1 MRMYAMYVH
10 PLARV
15 RSANERTGE
24 KYMSKFRKGLL
35 AGAMAVSLV
44 AGTIGPAAAVDTYT
58 VYDGDTLSQIAERYG
73 MTVREL
79 TYLNGI
85 DDPNLI
91 FPGQQIALAAGGSGV
106 AVEATVADTSD
117 DEDTTEWYDE
127 GVSQGGPGELPPAFP
142 QWQVRELII
151 DAAHRY
157 GWDPNLIMAQAW
169 QESYWKQD
177 EISWTG
183 AIGVMQVMPSTAA
196 EMESWYF
203 GHDMNVFYS
212 AYDNIEM
219 GVAYLSVLY
228 EETGSVEL
236 ALASYYQGWGSV
248 QLDGFFPDTHEYV
261 DRIFMFQ
268 QMFANGELP

>member
-1 MRMYAMYVH
+1 MKNVRRGLVTGA
-10 PLARV
+10 LAI
-15 RSANERTGE
+15 S
-24 KYMSKFRKGLL
+24 L
-35 AGAMAVSLV
+35 AGAIA
-44 AGTIGPAAAVDTYT
+44 APAAAADSYV
-58 VYDGDTLSQIAERYG
+58 VYEGDTLSHIAERYG
-73 MTVREL
+73 LTVREL
-79 TYLNGI
+79 ALLNGI
-85 DDPNLI
+85 DDPDVI
-91 FPGQQIALAAGGSGV
+91 FPGQEIVLAAGGSG
-106 AVEATVADTSD
+106 AAQ
-117 DEDTTEWYDE
+117 TTEAEPVVEEVDSSESWGSEDVTE
-127 GVSQGGPGELPPAFP
+127 GGPGELPPAFP
-142 QWQVRELII
+142 QWQVRELLI

-169 QESYWKQD
+169 QESYWQQD

-183 AIGVMQVMPSTAA
+183 AIGVMQVMPATGA

-203 GHDMNVFYS
+203 GHDMNIFYS

-236 ALASYYQGWGSV
+236 ALASYYQGWASV
-248 QLDGFFPDTHEYV
+248 QRDGFFPDTDEYV

>member
-1 MRMYAMYVH
+1 MTSLRVK
-10 PLARV
+10 LA
-15 RSANERTGE
+15 
-24 KYMSKFRKGLL
+24 
-35 AGAMAVSLV
+35 AGAVAVSLATGLV
-44 AGTIGPAAAVDTYT
+44 APVAASESYV
-58 VYDGDTLSQIAERYG
+58 VYDGDTLSHIAERYG

-79 TYLNGI
+79 ALLNGI

-91 FPGQQIALAAGGSGV
+91 FPGQEIVLASAGSG
-106 AVEATVADTSD
+106 ASAAETDATPAETSTPDTSWA
-117 DEDTTEWYDE
+117 DED
-127 GVSQGGPGELPPAFP
+127 VSQGGPGELPPYFP
-142 QWQVRELII
+142 SWQVRELLI

-183 AIGVMQVMPSTAA
+183 AIGVMQVMPATGA

-203 GHDMNVFYS
+203 GHDMNIFYS

-236 ALASYYQGWGSV
+236 ALAAYYQGWGSV
-248 QLDGFFPDTHEYV
+248 QRDGFFPDTHEYV

-268 QMFANGELP
+268 HKFASGELP

>member
-1 MRMYAMYVH
+1 
-10 PLARV
+10 
-15 RSANERTGE
+15 
-24 KYMSKFRKGLL
+24 
-35 AGAMAVSLV
+35 MASV
-44 AGTIGPAAAVDTYT
+44 IGSAAAADTYT

-85 DDPNLI
+85 DDPDLI
-91 FPGQQIALAAGGSGV
+91 FPGQQIVLSGGGSGV
-106 AVEATVADTSD
+106 AEEAAVEYSSD
-117 DEDTTEWYDE
+117 DADTTEWYDE
-127 GVSQGGPGELPPAFP
+127 GVSQGGSFELPPYFP
-142 QWQVRELII
+142 QWQVRDLLI
-151 DAAHRY
+151 DAANRY

-169 QESYWKQD
+169 QESYWRQD

-203 GHDMNVFYS
+203 GYDMNTFYS

-248 QLDGFFPDTHEYV
+248 QRDGFFPDTHEYV

>member
-1 MRMYAMYVH
+1 MRNVRNA
-10 PLARV
+10 LAAGALAI
-15 RSANERTGE
+15 S
-24 KYMSKFRKGLL
+24 L
-35 AGAMAVSLV
+35 AGGLIAPVGASDSYV
-44 AGTIGPAAAVDTYT
+44 
-58 VYDGDTLSQIAERYG
+58 VYEGDTLSHIAVRYG

-79 TYLNGI
+79 ALLNGI

-91 FPGQQIALAAGGSGV
+91 FPGQQIVLAASGTGV
-106 AVEATVADTSD
+106 STEASSDSAPVADDVDSEWID
-117 DEDTTEWYDE
+117 DS
-127 GVSQGGPGELPPAFP
+127 VSQDGTDEYPPFFP
-142 QWQVRELII
+142 RSQIRELLV

-169 QESYWKQD
+169 QESSWRQD
-177 EISWTG
+177 EVSWVG
-183 AIGVMQVMPSTAA
+183 AIGVMQVMPTTAA

-203 GHDMNVFYS
+203 GYDVNVFGS

-236 ALASYYQGWGSV
+236 ALASYYQGWASV
-248 QLDGFFPDTHEYV
+248 QRDGFFPDTHEYV

-268 QMFANGELP
+268 EQFANGELP